1 MQIKRTNRVNLIVFA
16 IGLLGLGLLW
26 LQHVPTGVTLNGW
39 HSFILVLFFILG
51 CVLNVAPL
59 ATLSLVMVALLGVTG
74 AIPAPT
80 LFSFLGLSPVW
91 LVLFAFFI
99 AIGFKRTPL
108 GKRLAYTLISHFGR
122 TPITLAYTMSLVDLI
137 LAPIIPNT
145 NARGAG
151 ILFPINKSITDVLD
165 EKSAEPKPTLSSYL
179 TLVTFHQNLVV
190 GGLFLTAMAT
200 NPLAVSLANSAF
212 HIQISW
218 AQWFLYASV
227 PTLMAL
233 LGIPVIV
240 LKCHRPAVKNMQLIR
255 DTAERELHDL
265 DRMSVKE
272 WLMIGSFVLTVG
284 LWATSAITK
293 LDNTLIALIGLG
305 LLLLFNVISVDDV
318 LNEKQGWNIL
328 LWLAPLIGVTEYL
341 NTSGVIKWIQ
351 LNLTNLTH
359 GAGLLLAGLILIL
372 AYYYI
377 HYFLTSV
384 LVHIQ
389 AFFIPFALVLVGLGA
404 SPLVTTMLLAL
415 LTCVSPATTHYGT
428 GTASIYFSTGFLT
441 QREWWRI
448 GFLVSLFEILVYV
461 VIGLGWWKLL
471 GMY

>member
-1 MQIKRTNRVNLIVFA
+1 MMIKHTNRLNVVIFV
-16 IGLLGLGLLW
+16 IGLLGLGYLW
-26 LQHVPTGVTLNGW
+26 LLHAPSNVSVSGW
-39 HSFILVLFFILG
+39 HSFILVLLFILG
-51 CVLNVAPL
+51 CVLNIAPL
-59 ATLSLVMVALLGVTG
+59 ATLSLTMVALLGVTG
-74 AIPAPT
+74 TIPAIT
-80 LFSFLGLSPVW
+80 LFSFLGISPVW

-108 GKRLAYTLISHFGR
+108 GKRLAYSLIKWFGR
-122 TPITLAYTMSLVDLI
+122 SPITLAYTMSLVDLI

-151 ILFPINKSITDVLD
+151 ILFPINKSITDALN
-165 EKSAEPKPTLSSYL
+165 ESADKPKPTLSSYL

-212 HIQISW
+212 HIHISW
-218 AQWFLYASV
+218 VQWFIYASL
-227 PTLMAL
+227 PTLIAL
-233 LGIPVIV
+233 LGIPIIV
-240 LKCHRPAVKNMQLIR
+240 LRLHKPKVQNMQVIR
-255 DTAERELHDL
+255 HTAIKELADL
-265 DRMSVKE
+265 DRMSTKE
-272 WLMIGSFVLTVG
+272 WLMIGTFILTVL
-284 LWATSAITK
+284 LWATSGVTK
-293 LDNTLIALIGLG
+293 LDNTLIALIGLV

-318 LNEKQGWNIL
+318 LDEKQGWNIL

-341 NTSGVIKWIQ
+341 NSTGVIKWIQ
-351 LNLTNLTH
+351 LNLTHFTK
-359 GAGLLLAGLILIL
+359 GAGLLLAGCILVL

-448 GFLVSLFEILVYV
+448 GFLISVFEILVYV
-461 VIGLGWWKLL
+461 VVGLGWWKLL

>member
-1 MQIKRTNRVNLIVFA
+1 
-16 IGLLGLGLLW
+16 
-26 LQHVPTGVTLNGW
+26 
-39 HSFILVLFFILG
+39 
-51 CVLNVAPL
+51 
-59 ATLSLVMVALLGVTG
+59 
-74 AIPAPT
+74 
-80 LFSFLGLSPVW
+80 
-91 LVLFAFFI
+91 
-99 AIGFKRTPL
+99 
-108 GKRLAYTLISHFGR
+108 
-122 TPITLAYTMSLVDLI
+122 MSLVDLI

-415 LTCVSPATTHYGT
+415 LTCVSPATTT
-428 GTASIYFSTGFLT
+428 MVPAPPQFIFQPAF
-441 QREWWRI
+441 
-448 GFLVSLFEILVYV
+448 
-461 VIGLGWWKLL
+461 
-471 GMY
+471 

>member
-1 MQIKRTNRVNLIVFA
+1 MNIKRTNRINLSVFV
-16 IGLLGLGLLW
+16 IGLLGLGYLW
-26 LQHVPTGVTLNGW
+26 LQHAPAGVTISGW
-39 HSFILVLFFILG
+39 HSFILVLLFILG

-74 AIPAPT
+74 AIPAMT

-108 GKRLAYTLISHFGR
+108 GKRLAYTLIKWFGR
-122 TPITLAYTMSLVDLI
+122 SPVTLAYTMSMVDLI

-151 ILFPINKSITDVLD
+151 ILFPINESITDALD
-165 EKSAEPKPTLSSYL
+165 EKTAAPKPTLSSYL

-212 HIQISW
+212 HIHISW
-218 AQWFLYASV
+218 IQWFIYASV
-227 PTLMAL
+227 PTLVAL
-233 LGIPVIV
+233 IGLPILILRLHKPTI
-240 LKCHRPAVKNMQLIR
+240 KNMQVIR
-255 DTAERELHDL
+255 DTAEKELNGL
-265 DRMSVKE
+265 DKMSVKE
-272 WLMIGSFVLTVG
+272 WLMIATFILTIS
-284 LWATSAITK
+284 LWATSGITK
-293 LDNTLIALIGLG
+293 LDNTLIALIGLA
-305 LLLLFNVISVDDV
+305 LLLVFNVISVDDV
-318 LNEKQGWNIL
+318 LTEKQGWNIL

-341 NTSGVIKWIQ
+341 NGSGVIKWIQ
-351 LNLTNLTH
+351 LNLTNATK
-359 GAGLLLAGLILIL
+359 GFGLLLAGAILIL

-448 GFLVSLFEILVYV
+448 GFLVSVFEILVYV
-461 VIGLGWWKLL
+461 FIGLGWWKLL